1 MEEDK
6 MLYQTDTV
14 GKTIFDRTLKYLNAK
29 YSLRFNT
36 ISLEF
41 EIKRT
46 SDKKWSDLNL
56 NSLFIELA
64 QSGIDIPVNKLEIL
78 VRSHLI
84 NQYNPIS
91 EYFENLEDWDGDDHI
106 KNLCSYV
113 KTNDDNAFLYHM
125 EKWFTRA
132 VLCALEKEKINK
144 HCLVLANTIQNSGKS
159 TYLRF
164 FIPRKL
170 MNYLSEDIGLD
181 KDSRIKL
188 CKNLIINLDEL
199 SILAKADINSL
210 KAFISKT
217 HINERLPYAR
227 KAEYLERICS
237 FVGSTNKTDFLTD
250 ESGSVRWIIFEVT
263 EKINFNY
270 SLQIN
275 IDKVWSQ
282 AYFNAYKR
290 KGFNPELTLADISEN
305 EKRNERF
312 TQMTLEQEMINKF
325 YEPSDNLEEFMT
337 ATEVMMDLK
346 TQEIRLNHLKIGR
359 ALSSFK
365 FPRVKHP
372 QRQIYGYLIRLKPQ
386 INYKN
391 TK

>member
-1 MEEDK
+1 MEEHK

-84 NQYNPIS
+84 DQYNPIS
-91 EYFENLEDWDGDDHI
+91 EYFESLEEWDGEDHI
-106 KNLCSYV
+106 KNVCSYV

-210 KAFISKT
+210 KAYISKT

-270 SLQIN
+270 SMEIN

-312 TQMTLEQEMINKF
+312 TQMTLEQEMVNKF
-325 YEPSDNLEEFMT
+325 FEPSDNLEEFKT
-337 ATEVMMDLK
+337 ATEVMMDLS
-346 TQEIRLNHLKIGR
+346 TQGIRLNHLKIGR

-372 QRQIYGYLIRLKPQ
+372 QRQIYGYLIRLKT
-386 INYKN
+386 ID
-391 TK
+391 

>member
-6 MLYQTDTV
+6 MLYHTGAV
-14 GKTIFDRTLKYLNAK
+14 SKTIFDRTLKYLNSK

-41 EIKRT
+41 EIKR
-46 SDKKWSDLNL
+46 SLDKKWSSLNL
-56 NSLFIELA
+56 SSLYIELI
-64 QSGIDIPVNKLEIL
+64 QSGIDIPMNKLEIL

-91 EYFENLEDWDGDDHI
+91 EYFESLEQWDGDDHI

-113 KTNDDNAFLYHM
+113 KTNDNKAFLYHM

-159 TYLRF
+159 TFLRF

-199 SILAKADINSL
+199 SVLAKADINSL

-227 KAEYLERICS
+227 KSEYLERICS

-270 SLQIN
+270 SLEID
-275 IDKVWSQ
+275 IDKVWAQ

-290 KGFNPELTLADISEN
+290 EGFNPELTLADISEN
-305 EKRNERF
+305 EKRNEGF
-312 TQMTLEQEMINKF
+312 TQMTLEQEMVNKF
-325 YEPSDNLEEFMT
+325 FEPSDNLEEFKT
-337 ATEVMMDLK
+337 ATEVMMDLS
-346 TQEIRLNHLKIGR
+346 TQGIRLNHLK
-359 ALSSFK
+359 
-365 FPRVKHP
+365 
-372 QRQIYGYLIRLKPQ
+372 
-386 INYKN
+386 
-391 TK
+391 

>member
-14 GKTIFDRTLKYLNAK
+14 GKTIFDRTLKYLNSK

-84 NQYNPIS
+84 DQYNPIS
-91 EYFENLEDWDGDDHI
+91 EYFESLEQWDGEDHI

-113 KTNDDNAFLYHM
+113 KTNNDNAFLYHM

-270 SLQIN
+270 SMEIN

-312 TQMTLEQEMINKF
+312 TQMTLEQEMVNKF
-325 YEPSDNLEEFMT
+325 FEPSDNLEEFKT
-337 ATEVMMDLK
+337 ATEVMMDLS
-346 TQEIRLNHLKIGR
+346 TQGIRLNHLKIGR

-372 QRQIYGYLIRLKPQ
+372 QRQIYGYLIRLKT
-386 INYKN
+386 ID
-391 TK
+391 

>member
-6 MLYQTDTV
+6 ILYQTGAV
-14 GKTIFDRTLKYLNAK
+14 SKTIFDRTLKYLNSK

-41 EIKRT
+41 EIKR
-46 SDKKWSDLNL
+46 SLDKKWSSLNL
-56 NSLFIELA
+56 NSLYIELI

-91 EYFENLEDWDGDDHI
+91 EYFESLEEWDGEDHI

-199 SILAKADINSL
+199 SILAKTDINSL

-270 SLQIN
+270 SLEID

-290 KGFNPELTLADISEN
+290 KGFNTELTLADISEN
-305 EKRNERF
+305 ERRNERF

-325 YEPSDNLEEFMT
+325 YEPSDNLEEFKT
-337 ATEVMMDLK
+337 ATEVMMDLS
-346 TQEIRLNHLKIGR
+346 TQGIRLNHLTIGR

-372 QRQIYGYLIRLKPQ
+372 QRQIYGYLIRLK
-386 INYKN
+386 
-391 TK
+391 TTD

>member
-6 MLYQTDTV
+6 TLYQTGTV

-84 NQYNPIS
+84 DQYNPIS
-91 EYFENLEDWDGDDHI
+91 EYFESLEQWDGEDHI

-113 KTNDDNAFLYHM
+113 KTNNDNAFLYHM

-250 ESGSVRWIIFEVT
+250 ESGSVRWIIFEVI

-270 SLQIN
+270 SMEID

-282 AYFNAYKR
+282 AYFNAFKR

-325 YEPSDNLEEFMT
+325 YEPSDNLEEFKT
-337 ATEVMMDLK
+337 ATEVMMDLS
-346 TQEIRLNHLKIGR
+346 TQGIRLNHLKIGR

-372 QRQIYGYLIRLKPQ
+372 QRQIYGYLIRLK
-386 INYKN
+386 
-391 TK
+391 TTD

>member
-6 MLYQTDTV
+6 MLYQTDTA
-14 GKTIFDRTLKYLNAK
+14 GKTIFDRTLKYLNSK
-29 YSLRFNT
+29 YSLRYNT

-46 SDKKWSDLNL
+46 SDKQWSDLNL
-56 NSLFIELA
+56 NSLFIELT
-64 QSGIDIPVNKLEIL
+64 QSGIDIPINKLEIL

-84 NQYNPIS
+84 SQYNPIS
-91 EYFENLEDWDGDDHI
+91 EYFENLEDWDDEDHI

-270 SLQIN
+270 SMEIN

-312 TQMTLEQEMINKF
+312 TQMTLEQEMVNKF
-325 YEPSDNLEEFMT
+325 FEPSDNLEEFKT
-337 ATEVMMDLK
+337 ATEVMMDLS
-346 TQEIRLNHLKIGR
+346 TQGIRLNHLKIGR

-372 QRQIYGYLIRLKPQ
+372 QRQIYGYLIRLKT
-386 INYKN
+386 ID
-391 TK
+391 

>member
-6 MLYQTDTV
+6 TLYQTGTV

-56 NSLFIELA
+56 NSLFIELI
-64 QSGIDIPVNKLEIL
+64 QSGIDIPMNKLEIL

-91 EYFENLEDWDGDDHI
+91 EYFESLEQWDGDDHI

-113 KTNDDNAFLYHM
+113 KTNDDKAFLYHM

-199 SILAKADINSL
+199 SVLAKADINSL

-270 SLQIN
+270 SLEID
-275 IDKVWSQ
+275 IDKVWAQ

-290 KGFNPELTLADISEN
+290 EGFNPELTLADISEN

-312 TQMTLEQEMINKF
+312 TQMTLEQEMVNKF
-325 YEPSDNLEEFMT
+325 YEPSDNLEEFKT
-337 ATEVMMDLK
+337 ATEVMMDLS
-346 TQEIRLNHLKIGR
+346 TQGIRLNHLKIGR
-359 ALSSFK
+359 ALSSFR

-372 QRQIYGYLIRLKPQ
+372 QRQIYGYLIRLK
-386 INYKN
+386 
-391 TK
+391 TTD

>member
-6 MLYQTDTV
+6 ILYQTGAV
-14 GKTIFDRTLKYLNAK
+14 SKTIFDRTLKYLNSK

-41 EIKRT
+41 EIKR
-46 SDKKWSDLNL
+46 SLDKKWSSLNL
-56 NSLFIELA
+56 NSLYIELI

-91 EYFENLEDWDGDDHI
+91 EYFESLEDWDGDDHI
-106 KNLCSYV
+106 KNLCGYV

-199 SILAKADINSL
+199 SILAKTDINSL

-270 SLQIN
+270 SFE
-275 IDKVWSQ
+275 IDIEKVWSQ

-290 KGFNPELTLADISEN
+290 EGFNPELTLTDISEN

-312 TQMTLEQEMINKF
+312 TQMTLEQEMVNKF

-337 ATEVMMDLK
+337 ATEVMIELNS
-346 TQEIRLNHLKIGR
+346 QGLRLNHLKIGR

-372 QRQIYGYLIRLKPQ
+372 QRQIYGYLIRLKTPD
-386 INYKN
+386 
-391 TK
+391 

>member
-6 MLYQTDTV
+6 LLYQTDTV
-14 GKTIFDRTLKYLNAK
+14 SKTIFDRTLKYLNSK

-41 EIKRT
+41 EIKR
-46 SDKKWSDLNL
+46 SLDKKWSSLNL
-56 NSLFIELA
+56 SSLYIELI
-64 QSGIDIPVNKLEIL
+64 QSGIDIPMNKLEIL

-91 EYFENLEDWDGDDHI
+91 EYFESLEEWDGDDHI

-113 KTNDDNAFLYHM
+113 KTNDNKAFLYHM

-159 TYLRF
+159 TFLRF

-199 SILAKADINSL
+199 SVLAKADINSL

-227 KAEYLERICS
+227 KSEYLERICS

-270 SLQIN
+270 SLEID
-275 IDKVWSQ
+275 IDKVWAQ

-290 KGFNPELTLADISEN
+290 EGFNPELTLADISEN

-312 TQMTLEQEMINKF
+312 TQMTLEQEMVNKF
-325 YEPSDNLEEFMT
+325 YEPSDNLEEFKT
-337 ATEVMMDLK
+337 ATEVMMDLS
-346 TQEIRLNHLKIGR
+346 TQGIRLNHLKIGR
-359 ALSSFK
+359 ALSSFR

-372 QRQIYGYLIRLKPQ
+372 QRQIYGYLIRLK
-386 INYKN
+386 
-391 TK
+391 TTD

>member
-6 MLYQTDTV
+6 MLYQTDTA
-14 GKTIFDRTLKYLNAK
+14 GKTIFDRTLKYLNSK
-29 YSLRFNT
+29 YSLRYNT

-46 SDKKWSDLNL
+46 SDKQWSDLNL
-56 NSLFIELA
+56 NSLFIELT
-64 QSGIDIPVNKLEIL
+64 QSGIDIPINKLEIL

-84 NQYNPIS
+84 SQYNPIS
-91 EYFENLEDWDGDDHI
+91 EYFENLEDWDGEDHI

-227 KAEYLERICS
+227 KAEYLEQICS

-270 SLQIN
+270 SMEIN

-312 TQMTLEQEMINKF
+312 TQMTLEQEMVNKF
-325 YEPSDNLEEFMT
+325 FEPSDNLEEFKT
-337 ATEVMMDLK
+337 ATEVMMDLS
-346 TQEIRLNHLKIGR
+346 TQGIRLNHLKIGR

-372 QRQIYGYLIRLKPQ
+372 QRQIYGYLIRLKT
-386 INYKN
+386 ID
-391 TK
+391 

>member
-14 GKTIFDRTLKYLNAK
+14 GKTIFDRTLKYLDAK

-46 SDKKWSDLNL
+46 LDKKWSDLNL

-91 EYFENLEDWDGDDHI
+91 EYFESLKKWDGEDHI

-144 HCLVLANTIQNSGKS
+144 HCLVLGNTIQNSGKS

-250 ESGSVRWIIFEVT
+250 ESGSVRWIIFEVI

-270 SLQIN
+270 SMEID

-325 YEPSDNLEEFMT
+325 YEPSDNLEEFKT
-337 ATEVMMDLK
+337 ATEVMMDLS
-346 TQEIRLNHLKIGR
+346 TQGIRLNHLRIGR

-372 QRQIYGYLIRLKPQ
+372 QRQIYGYLIRLK
-386 INYKN
+386 
-391 TK
+391 TTD

>member
-14 GKTIFDRTLKYLNAK
+14 GKTIFDRTLKYLNSK

-84 NQYNPIS
+84 DQYNPIS
-91 EYFENLEDWDGDDHI
+91 EYFESLEEWDGEDHI
-106 KNLCSYV
+106 NNLCSYV
-113 KTNDDNAFLYHM
+113 KTNDDKAFLYHM

-164 FIPRKL
+164 FVPRKL

-250 ESGSVRWIIFEVT
+250 ESGSVRWIIFEVI

-270 SLQIN
+270 SLEID

-325 YEPSDNLEEFMT
+325 YEPSDNLEEFKT
-337 ATEVMMDLK
+337 ATEVMMDLS
-346 TQEIRLNHLKIGR
+346 TQGIRLNHLRIGR

-372 QRQIYGYLIRLKPQ
+372 QRQIYGYLIRLKTT
-386 INYKN
+386 N
-391 TK
+391 

>member
-6 MLYQTDTV
+6 MLYQTDTA
-14 GKTIFDRTLKYLNAK
+14 GKTIFDRTLKYLNSK
-29 YSLRFNT
+29 YSLRYNT

-46 SDKKWSDLNL
+46 SDKQWSDLNL
-56 NSLFIELA
+56 NSLFIELT
-64 QSGIDIPVNKLEIL
+64 QSGIDIPINKLEIL

-84 NQYNPIS
+84 SQYNPIS
-91 EYFENLEDWDGDDHI
+91 EYFENLEDWDGEDHI

-270 SLQIN
+270 SMEIN

-290 KGFNPELTLADISEN
+290 EGFNPELTLADISEN

-325 YEPSDNLEEFMT
+325 YEPSDNLEEFKT
-337 ATEVMMDLK
+337 ATEVMMDLS
-346 TQEIRLNHLKIGR
+346 TQGIRLNHLKIGR

-372 QRQIYGYLIRLKPQ
+372 QRQIYGYLIRLK
-386 INYKN
+386 
-391 TK
+391 TTD

>member
-6 MLYQTDTV
+6 TLYQTGTV

-84 NQYNPIS
+84 DQYNPIS
-91 EYFENLEDWDGDDHI
+91 EYFESLEQWDGEDHI

-113 KTNDDNAFLYHM
+113 KTNNDNAFRYHM

-250 ESGSVRWIIFEVT
+250 ESGSVRWIIFEVI

-270 SLQIN
+270 SMEID

-282 AYFNAYKR
+282 AYFNAFKR

-325 YEPSDNLEEFMT
+325 YEPSDNLEEFKT
-337 ATEVMMDLK
+337 ATEVMIDLS
-346 TQEIRLNHLKIGR
+346 TQGIRLNHLKIGR

-372 QRQIYGYLIRLKPQ
+372 QRQIYGYLIRLK
-386 INYKN
+386 
-391 TK
+391 TTD

>member
-6 MLYQTDTV
+6 ILYQTGAV
-14 GKTIFDRTLKYLNAK
+14 SKTIFDRTLKYLNSK

-41 EIKRT
+41 EIKR
-46 SDKKWSDLNL
+46 SLDKKWSSLNL
-56 NSLFIELA
+56 NSLYIELI

-91 EYFENLEDWDGDDHI
+91 EYFESLEDWDGDDHI
-106 KNLCSYV
+106 KNLCGYV

-199 SILAKADINSL
+199 SILAKTDINSL

-250 ESGSVRWIIFEVT
+250 ESGSVRWIIFEVI

-270 SLQIN
+270 SLEIN

-290 KGFNPELTLADISEN
+290 EGFNPELTLADISEN

-312 TQMTLEQEMINKF
+312 TQMTLEQEMVNKF

-337 ATEVMMDLK
+337 ATEVMIELNS
-346 TQEIRLNHLKIGR
+346 QGVRLNHLKIGR

-372 QRQIYGYLIRLKPQ
+372 QRQIYGYLIRLKTPD
-386 INYKN
+386 
-391 TK
+391 

>member
-6 MLYQTDTV
+6 MLYQTDTA
-14 GKTIFDRTLKYLNAK
+14 GKTIFDRTLKYLNSK
-29 YSLRFNT
+29 YSLRYNT

-46 SDKKWSDLNL
+46 SDKQWSDLNL
-56 NSLFIELA
+56 NSLFIELT
-64 QSGIDIPVNKLEIL
+64 QSGIDIPINKLEIL

-84 NQYNPIS
+84 SQYNPIS
-91 EYFENLEDWDGDDHI
+91 EYFENLEDWDGEDHI

-210 KAFISKT
+210 KAYISKT

-270 SLQIN
+270 SMEIN

-312 TQMTLEQEMINKF
+312 TQMTLEQEMVNKF
-325 YEPSDNLEEFMT
+325 FEPSDNLEEFKT
-337 ATEVMMDLK
+337 ATEVMMDLS
-346 TQEIRLNHLKIGR
+346 TQGIRLNHLKIGR
-359 ALSSFK
+359 TLSSFK

-372 QRQIYGYLIRLKPQ
+372 QRQIYGYLIRLK
-386 INYKN
+386 
-391 TK
+391 TKD

>member
-1 MEEDK
+1 MEEK
-6 MLYQTDTV
+6 NTLYQNGTE
-14 GKTIFDRTLKYLNAK
+14 GKTIFDRTLNYLNSK

-41 EIKRT
+41 EIKLIQN
-46 SDKKWSDLNL
+46 KKWADLNL
-56 NSLFIELA
+56 NSLYIELI
-64 QSGIDIPVNKLEIL
+64 QSGINIPINKLEIL

-84 NQYNPIS
+84 EQYNPIS
-91 EYFENLEDWDGDDHI
+91 EYIESLEDWDGEDHI
-106 KNLCSYV
+106 AKLCSYV
-113 KTNDDNAFLYHM
+113 KTNDDEKFLYHV

-132 VLCALEKEKINK
+132 VFCALEKEKINK

-159 TYLRF
+159 TFLRF
-164 FIPRKL
+164 FIPKKL
-170 MNYLSEDIGLD
+170 TNYLSEDIGLD

-199 SILAKADINSL
+199 SVLAKADINSL
-210 KAFISKT
+210 KAMISKT

-250 ESGSVRWIIFEVT
+250 ESGSVRWIIFEVI

-270 SLQIN
+270 SSEID
-275 IDKVWSQ
+275 IDKVWAQ

-290 KGFNPELTLADISEN
+290 QNYNPELTLADISEN

-312 TQMTLEQEMINKF
+312 TQMTLEQEMVSKF
-325 YEPSDNLEEFMT
+325 YEASDNLEEFKT
-337 ATEVMMDLK
+337 ATEVMIDLNAHG
-346 TQEIRLNHLKIGR
+346 IRLNHLKIGR

-365 FPRVKHP
+365 FPRVKNP
-372 QRQIYGYLIRLKPQ
+372 QRQIYGYLIRSK
-386 INYKN
+386 IAN
-391 TK
+391 

>member
-1 MEEDK
+1 
-6 MLYQTDTV
+6 MLYQTGAV
-14 GKTIFDRTLKYLNAK
+14 SKTIFDRTLKYLNSK

-41 EIKRT
+41 EIKR
-46 SDKKWSDLNL
+46 SLDKKWSSLNL
-56 NSLFIELA
+56 NSLYIELI

-91 EYFENLEDWDGDDHI
+91 EYFESLEDWDGDDHI
-106 KNLCSYV
+106 KNLCGYV

-199 SILAKADINSL
+199 SILAKTDINSL

-250 ESGSVRWIIFEVT
+250 ESGSVRWIIFEVI

-270 SLQIN
+270 SLEID

-282 AYFNAYKR
+282 AYFNAYKSE
-290 KGFNPELTLADISEN
+290 GFNPELTLADISEN

-312 TQMTLEQEMINKF
+312 TQMTLEQEMVNKF

-337 ATEVMMDLK
+337 ATEVMIELNS
-346 TQEIRLNHLKIGR
+346 QGVRLNHLKIGR

-372 QRQIYGYLIRLKPQ
+372 QRQIYGYLIRLKTPD
-386 INYKN
+386 
-391 TK
+391 

>member
-1 MEEDK
+1 
-6 MLYQTDTV
+6 MLYQTGAV
-14 GKTIFDRTLKYLNAK
+14 SKTIFDRTLKYLDSK

-41 EIKRT
+41 EIKR
-46 SDKKWSDLNL
+46 SLDEKWSSLNL
-56 NSLFIELA
+56 NSLYIELI
-64 QSGIDIPVNKLEIL
+64 QSGIDIPINKLEIL

-91 EYFENLEDWDGDDHI
+91 EYFESLEDWDGDDHI

-199 SILAKADINSL
+199 SILAKTDINSL

-270 SLQIN
+270 SLEID

-290 KGFNPELTLADISEN
+290 EGFNPELTLADISEN

-312 TQMTLEQEMINKF
+312 TQMTLEQEMVNKF

-337 ATEVMMDLK
+337 ATEVMIDLNS
-346 TQEIRLNHLKIGR
+346 QGVRLNHLKIGR

-372 QRQIYGYLIRLKPQ
+372 QRQIYGYLIRLKTPD
-386 INYKN
+386 
-391 TK
+391 

>member
-6 MLYQTDTV
+6 ILYQTDTA
-14 GKTIFDRTLKYLNAK
+14 GKTIFDRTLKYLNSK

-41 EIKRT
+41 EIKRI

-56 NSLFIELA
+56 NSLFIELT
-64 QSGIDIPVNKLEIL
+64 QSGIDIPINKLEIL

-84 NQYNPIS
+84 FQYNPIS
-91 EYFENLEDWDGDDHI
+91 EYFESLDEWDGEDHI

-113 KTNDDNAFLYHM
+113 KTNDDNAFRYHM

-270 SLQIN
+270 SMEID

-290 KGFNPELTLADISEN
+290 KGFNPELTLSDISEN
-305 EKRNERF
+305 ERRNERF

-325 YEPSDNLEEFMT
+325 YEPSDNLEEFKT
-337 ATEVMMDLK
+337 ATEVMMDLS
-346 TQEIRLNHLKIGR
+346 TQGIRLNHLKIGR

-372 QRQIYGYLIRLKPQ
+372 QRQIYGYLIRLK
-386 INYKN
+386 
-391 TK
+391 TTD

>member
-1 MEEDK
+1 MEEK
-6 MLYQTDTV
+6 ISLYQTGTES
-14 GKTIFDRTLKYLNAK
+14 KTIFDRALKYLNSK

-41 EIKRT
+41 EIKP
-46 SDKKWSDLNL
+46 SSEKIWSSLNL
-56 NSLFIELA
+56 NSLFIELIQA
-64 QSGIDIPVNKLEIL
+64 GIDIPINKLEIL

-84 NQYNPIS
+84 DQYNPIS
-91 EYFENLEDWDGDDHI
+91 EYFESLEEWDGEDHI
-106 KNLCSYV
+106 QNLCSYV

-164 FIPRKL
+164 LIPRKL

-199 SILAKADINSL
+199 SVLAKADINSL

-270 SLQIN
+270 SMEID

-290 KGFNPELTLADISEN
+290 KGFNPELTLSDISEN
-305 EKRNERF
+305 ERRNERF

-325 YEPSDNLEEFMT
+325 YEPSDNLEEFKT
-337 ATEVMMDLK
+337 ATEVMMDLS
-346 TQEIRLNHLKIGR
+346 TQGIRLNHLKIGR

-372 QRQIYGYLIRLKPQ
+372 QRQIYGYLIRLKT
-386 INYKN
+386 ID
-391 TK
+391 

>member
-1 MEEDK
+1 MEEK
-6 MLYQTDTV
+6 KSLYQTDTES
-14 GKTIFDRTLKYLNAK
+14 KTIFDRALNYLNLK

-41 EIKRT
+41 EIKM
-46 SDKKWSDLNL
+46 SLDKIWSTLNV
-56 NSLFIELA
+56 NSLYIELI
-64 QSGIDIPVNKLEIL
+64 QSGIEIPINKLEIL

-84 NQYNPIS
+84 EQYDPIS
-91 EYFENLEDWDGDDHI
+91 EYFESLEEWDGEDHI
-106 KNLCSYV
+106 KNLCTYV
-113 KTNDDNAFLYHM
+113 KTNDEDAFHYHM

-159 TYLRF
+159 TFLRF
-164 FIPRKL
+164 FIPKIL
-170 MNYLSEDIGLD
+170 QNYLSEDIGLD

-199 SILAKADINSL
+199 SILAKSDINSL

-270 SLQIN
+270 SNEID

-282 AYFNAYKR
+282 AYHNAYKR
-290 KGFNPELTLADISEN
+290 KNFNPELSLKDISEN

-312 TQMTLEQEMINKF
+312 THMTLEQEMVNKF
-325 YEPSDNLEEFMT
+325 YEESDNLEEFMT
-337 ATEVMMDLK
+337 ATEVMIDLNSHG
-346 TQEIRLNHLKIGR
+346 IRLNHLKIGR

-365 FPRVKHP
+365 FPRMKHP
-372 QRQIYGYLIRLKPQ
+372 QKQIYGYLIK
-386 INYKN
+386 
-391 TK
+391 TKIIDN

>member
-1 MEEDK
+1 MEQDK
-6 MLYQTDTV
+6 MLYQTDTA
-14 GKTIFDRTLKYLNAK
+14 GKTIFDRTLKYLNSK
-29 YSLRFNT
+29 YSLRYNT

-46 SDKKWSDLNL
+46 SDKQWSDLNL
-56 NSLFIELA
+56 NSLFIELT
-64 QSGIDIPVNKLEIL
+64 QSGIDIPINKLEIL

-84 NQYNPIS
+84 SQYNPIS
-91 EYFENLEDWDGDDHI
+91 EYFENLEDWDGEDHI

-270 SLQIN
+270 SMEIN

-312 TQMTLEQEMINKF
+312 TQMTLEQEMVNKF
-325 YEPSDNLEEFMT
+325 FEPSDNLEEFKT
-337 ATEVMMDLK
+337 ATEVMMDLS
-346 TQEIRLNHLKIGR
+346 TQGIRLNHLKIGR

-372 QRQIYGYLIRLKPQ
+372 QRQIYGYLIRLKT
-386 INYKN
+386 ID
-391 TK
+391 

>member
-6 MLYQTDTV
+6 TLYQTGTV

-84 NQYNPIS
+84 DQYNPIS
-91 EYFENLEDWDGDDHI
+91 EYFESLEQWDGEDHI

-113 KTNDDNAFLYHM
+113 KTNNDNAFLYHM

-270 SLQIN
+270 SMEIN

-312 TQMTLEQEMINKF
+312 TQMTLEQEMVNKF
-325 YEPSDNLEEFMT
+325 FEPSDNLEEFKT
-337 ATEVMMDLK
+337 ATEVMMDLS
-346 TQEIRLNHLKIGR
+346 TQGIRLNHLKIGR

-372 QRQIYGYLIRLKPQ
+372 QRQIYGYLIRLKT
-386 INYKN
+386 ID
-391 TK
+391 

>member
-6 MLYQTDTV
+6 TLYQTDTV
-14 GKTIFDRTLKYLNAK
+14 GKTIFDRTLKYLNSK

-41 EIKRT
+41 EIKR
-46 SDKKWSDLNL
+46 SLDKKWSSLNL
-56 NSLFIELA
+56 SSLYIELI
-64 QSGIDIPVNKLEIL
+64 QSGIDIPMNKLEIL

-91 EYFENLEDWDGDDHI
+91 EYFESLEQWDGDDHI

-113 KTNDDNAFLYHM
+113 KTNDDKAFLYHM

-199 SILAKADINSL
+199 SVLAKADINSL

-250 ESGSVRWIIFEVT
+250 ESGSVRWIIFEVI

-270 SLQIN
+270 SLKID
-275 IDKVWSQ
+275 IDKVWAQ

-290 KGFNPELTLADISEN
+290 EGFNPELTLADIFEN

-312 TQMTLEQEMINKF
+312 TQMSLEQEMINKF
-325 YEPSDNLEEFMT
+325 YEPSDNLEEFKT
-337 ATEVMMDLK
+337 ATEVMMDLS
-346 TQEIRLNHLKIGR
+346 TQGIRLNHLKIGR

-372 QRQIYGYLIRLKPQ
+372 QRQIYGYLIRLKVLD
-386 INYKN
+386 
-391 TK
+391 

>member
-6 MLYQTDTV
+6 MLYQTDTA
-14 GKTIFDRTLKYLNAK
+14 GKTIFDRTLKYLNSK
-29 YSLRFNT
+29 YSLRYNT

-46 SDKKWSDLNL
+46 SDKQWSDLNL
-56 NSLFIELA
+56 NSLFIELT
-64 QSGIDIPVNKLEIL
+64 QSGIDIPINKLEIL

-84 NQYNPIS
+84 SQYNPIS
-91 EYFENLEDWDGDDHI
+91 EYFENLEDWDGEDHI

-270 SLQIN
+270 SLEID

-312 TQMTLEQEMINKF
+312 TQMTLEQEMVNKF
-325 YEPSDNLEEFMT
+325 FEPSDNLEEFKT
-337 ATEVMMDLK
+337 ATEVMMDLS
-346 TQEIRLNHLKIGR
+346 TQGIRLNHLKIGR

-372 QRQIYGYLIRLKPQ
+372 QRQIYGYLIRLKT
-386 INYKN
+386 ID
-391 TK
+391 

>member
-84 NQYNPIS
+84 DQYNPIS
-91 EYFENLEDWDGDDHI
+91 EYFESLEQWDGEDHI

-113 KTNDDNAFLYHM
+113 KTNNDNAFLYHM

-199 SILAKADINSL
+199 SVLAKADINSL

-270 SLQIN
+270 SLEIDIN
-275 IDKVWSQ
+275 KVWSQ
-282 AYFNAYKR
+282 AYFNAFKR

-305 EKRNERF
+305 ERRNERF

-337 ATEVMMDLK
+337 ATEVMMDLS
-346 TQEIRLNHLKIGR
+346 TQGIRLNHLKIGR

-365 FPRVKHP
+365 FPRIKHP
-372 QRQIYGYLIRLKPQ
+372 QRQIYGYLIRLK
-386 INYKN
+386 
-391 TK
+391 TTD

>member
-6 MLYQTDTV
+6 ILYQTDTA
-14 GKTIFDRTLKYLNAK
+14 GKTIFDRTLKYLNSK

-41 EIKRT
+41 EIKRI

-56 NSLFIELA
+56 NSLFIELT
-64 QSGIDIPVNKLEIL
+64 QSGIDIPINKLEIL

-84 NQYNPIS
+84 FQYNPIS
-91 EYFENLEDWDGDDHI
+91 EYFESLDEWDGEDHI

-113 KTNDDNAFLYHM
+113 KTNDDNAFRYHM

-270 SLQIN
+270 SMEIN

-312 TQMTLEQEMINKF
+312 TQMTLEQEMVNKF
-325 YEPSDNLEEFMT
+325 FEPSDNLEEFKT
-337 ATEVMMDLK
+337 ATEVMMDLS
-346 TQEIRLNHLKIGR
+346 TQGIRLNHLKIGR

-372 QRQIYGYLIRLKPQ
+372 QRQIYGYLIRLKT
-386 INYKN
+386 ID
-391 TK
+391 

>member
-6 MLYQTDTV
+6 TLYQTGTV

-84 NQYNPIS
+84 DQYNPIS
-91 EYFENLEDWDGDDHI
+91 EYFESLEQWDGEDHI

-113 KTNDDNAFLYHM
+113 KTNNDNAFLYHM

-250 ESGSVRWIIFEVT
+250 ESGSVRWIIFEVI

-270 SLQIN
+270 SMEID

-325 YEPSDNLEEFMT
+325 YEPSDNLEEFKT
-337 ATEVMMDLK
+337 ATEVMIDLS
-346 TQEIRLNHLKIGR
+346 TQGIRLNHLKIGR

-372 QRQIYGYLIRLKPQ
+372 QRQIYGYLIRLK
-386 INYKN
+386 
-391 TK
+391 TTD

>member
-6 MLYQTDTV
+6 TLYQTDTV
-14 GKTIFDRTLKYLNAK
+14 GKTIFDRTLKYLNSK

-41 EIKRT
+41 EIKR
-46 SDKKWSDLNL
+46 SLDKKWSSLNL
-56 NSLFIELA
+56 SSLYIELI
-64 QSGIDIPVNKLEIL
+64 QSGIDIPMNKLEIL

-91 EYFENLEDWDGDDHI
+91 EYFESLEQWDGEDHI

-113 KTNDDNAFLYHM
+113 KTNNDNAFLYHM

-250 ESGSVRWIIFEVT
+250 ESGSVRWIIFEVI

-270 SLQIN
+270 SMEID

-282 AYFNAYKR
+282 AYFNAFKR

-312 TQMTLEQEMINKF
+312 TQMTLEQEMVNKF
-325 YEPSDNLEEFMT
+325 FEPSDNLEEFKT
-337 ATEVMMDLK
+337 ATEVMMDLS
-346 TQEIRLNHLKIGR
+346 TQGIRLNHLKIGR

-372 QRQIYGYLIRLKPQ
+372 QRQIYGYLIRLKT
-386 INYKN
+386 ID
-391 TK
+391 

>member
-14 GKTIFDRTLKYLNAK
+14 SKTIFDRTLKYLNAK

-41 EIKRT
+41 EIKR
-46 SDKKWSDLNL
+46 SLDKKWSSLNL
-56 NSLFIELA
+56 SSLYIELI

-84 NQYNPIS
+84 DQYNPIS
-91 EYFENLEDWDGDDHI
+91 EYFESLENWDGEDHI
-106 KNLCSYV
+106 KNFCSYV

-164 FIPRKL
+164 FVPRKL

-199 SILAKADINSL
+199 SILARADINSL

-270 SLQIN
+270 SLEID
-275 IDKVWSQ
+275 IDKVWAQ

-290 KGFNPELTLADISEN
+290 KGFNPELTLSDISEN
-305 EKRNERF
+305 ERRNERF

-325 YEPSDNLEEFMT
+325 YEPSDNLEEFKT
-337 ATEVMMDLK
+337 ATEVMMDLS
-346 TQEIRLNHLKIGR
+346 TQGIRLNHLKIGR

-372 QRQIYGYLIRLKPQ
+372 QRQIYGYLIRLK
-386 INYKN
+386 
-391 TK
+391 TTD